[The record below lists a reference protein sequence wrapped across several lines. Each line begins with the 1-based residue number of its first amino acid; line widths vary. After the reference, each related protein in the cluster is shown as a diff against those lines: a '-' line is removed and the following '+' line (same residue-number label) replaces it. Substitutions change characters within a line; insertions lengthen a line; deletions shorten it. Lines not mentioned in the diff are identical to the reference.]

1 MLFLLSYT
9 YHNCIWYCAAY
20 PLMTQ
25 AGQKRTCRPY
35 GVMKQSRLSIGTK
48 IFGGFITLI
57 FIFTLNAG
65 ISILTTNSN
74 NQTIEETAKIINP
87 SAKAIDDLMD
97 LVISSKM
104 LITNWVY
111 LQNNQEDK
119 EALKELHNFQY
130 PALKTNL
137 TALMTYWKDEAEKKR
152 LDTIFT
158 SFEELIAIEKEIM
171 ATLVSF
177 EDYEDPMI
185 KLLAENSVEDEVL
198 PRTSVLEQQLQEI
211 SRIKRIETEK
221 AQISIVASS
230 EGLQQLNIIL
240 GLVTIA
246 IGLLVAFFLNRN
258 ITRPISYVKDIVIA
272 LGKGQLPEK
281 DREKTQQFSR
291 DEVGDMAQAVDGLV
305 SGLRATSEFAENIGQ
320 GTYDAEFAPLSEE
333 DVLGNALINMR
344 NNLRSVSEEDKK
356 RHWTTEGT
364 ATFGELLRQNSGS
377 VQELSNTI
385 LSKLIEYM
393 HANQGGLFVVQ
404 EDSASEE
411 PYMTLEACYAWDREK
426 YIEQKIYQGEG
437 LAGQAWLE
445 KDTLY
450 ITDVPP
456 EYITIVSGL
465 GEASPT
471 SILIVPLMV
480 NEEVYGIVEIA
491 SFDEYQPH
499 EVEFMKKIAE
509 SIASTISTAR
519 TNSKTQKLLN
529 ESKQMTEQMQAQE
542 EEMRQNMEELQAT
555 QEEMDRKQQSMEGRE
570 ARIKAVLNNASAS
583 YVSINEQGYVDFFN
597 NNATESFGYGDEEL
611 EGIHASK
618 LLQGINAIDVL
629 DFLQQRVDQEIEQS
643 FYDKQG
649 KTFSATL
656 RISAYELRD
665 TQGFVARISN
675 MVYDA
680 KKTLQE

>member
-1 MLFLLSYT
+1 
-9 YHNCIWYCAAY
+9 
-20 PLMTQ
+20 
-25 AGQKRTCRPY
+25 
-35 GVMKQSRLSIGTK
+35 MKKSRLSIETK

-57 FIFTLNAG
+57 FIFTLNAVV
-65 ISILTTNSN
+65 SILTTNSN
-74 NQTIEETAKIINP
+74 SKTIEETAEVINP
-87 SAKAIDDLMD
+87 STKAIDDLMD

-111 LQNNQEDK
+111 LQNNQQDK

-130 PALKTNL
+130 SALKSKLNTL
-137 TALMTYWKDEAEKKR
+137 TTYWKGESEKKQ
-152 LDTIFT
+152 LDSVFT

-177 EDYEDPMI
+177 EDYEDPMV
-185 KLLAENSVEDEVL
+185 KLLAENSIEDEVL
-198 PRTSVLEQQLQEI
+198 PRTNALEEQLNEI
-211 SRIKRIETEK
+211 SRIKRKEAED
-221 AQISIVASS
+221 AQASIVESS
-230 EGLQQLNIIL
+230 VDLRRLNVVL
-240 GLVTIA
+240 GLITIV
-246 IGLLVAFFLNRN
+246 IGLLIAFLLNRN
-258 ITRPISYVKDIVIA
+258 ITRPISYVKDIVVA
-272 LGKGQLPEK
+272 LGQGQLPEK
-281 DREKTQQFSR
+281 GQNETQKFSQ
-291 DEVGDMAQAVDGLV
+291 DEVGDMAQAVDELV
-305 SGLRATSEFAENIGQ
+305 NGLRATSEFAEDIGK
-320 GTYDAEFAPLSEE
+320 GHYDATFSPLSEQ

-356 RHWTTEGT
+356 RHWATEGT
-364 ATFGELLRQNSGS
+364 AMFGELMRQNSGS
-377 VQELSNTI
+377 VEELSSTI

-404 EDSASEE
+404 EDSSSEE

-450 ITDVPP
+450 ITDVPQ

-480 NEEVYGIVEIA
+480 NEEVYGVVEMA

-499 EVEFMKKIAE
+499 EVEFMQKIAE
-509 SIASTISTAR
+509 SIAATISNAR
-519 TNSKTQKLLN
+519 INSKTQQLLS
-529 ESKQMTEQMQAQE
+529 ESTQMTEQMQAQE

-555 QEEMDRKQQSMEGRE
+555 QEEMDRKQRSMEAKE

-597 NNATESFGYGDEEL
+597 SNAIETFGYGDEEL
-611 EGIHASK
+611 DGLHASK
-618 LLQGINAIDVL
+618 LLQGVNAIDVS
-629 DFLQQRVDQEIEQS
+629 DFLQQHVDQDIAQS
-643 FYDKQG
+643 FLNKQG
-649 KTFSATL
+649 QAFSADL
-656 RISAYELRD
+656 RISTYELQD
-665 TQGFVARISN
+665 TLGFVARITN
-675 MVYDA
+675 VTHDA
-680 KKTLQE
+680 EKASQEAVQG

>member
-1 MLFLLSYT
+1 
-9 YHNCIWYCAAY
+9 
-20 PLMTQ
+20 
-25 AGQKRTCRPY
+25 
-35 GVMKQSRLSIGTK
+35 MKKSRLSIETK

-57 FIFTLNAG
+57 FIFTLNAVV
-65 ISILTTNSN
+65 SILTTNSN
-74 NQTIEETAKIINP
+74 SKTIEETAEVINP
-87 SAKAIDDLMD
+87 STKAIDDLMD

-111 LQNNQEDK
+111 LQNNQQDK

-130 PALKTNL
+130 SALKSKLNTL
-137 TALMTYWKDEAEKKR
+137 TTYWKGESEKKQ
-152 LDTIFT
+152 LDSVFT

-177 EDYEDPMI
+177 EDYEDPMV
-185 KLLAENSVEDEVL
+185 KLLAENSIEDEVL
-198 PRTSVLEQQLQEI
+198 PRTNALEEQLNEI
-211 SRIKRIETEK
+211 SRIKRKEAED
-221 AQISIVASS
+221 AQASIVESS
-230 EGLQQLNIIL
+230 VDLRRLNVVL
-240 GLVTIA
+240 GLITIV
-246 IGLLVAFFLNRN
+246 IGLLIAFLLNRN
-258 ITRPISYVKDIVIA
+258 ITRPISYVKDIVVA
-272 LGKGQLPEK
+272 LGQGQLPEK
-281 DREKTQQFSR
+281 GQNETQKFSQ
-291 DEVGDMAQAVDGLV
+291 DEVGDMAQAVDELV
-305 SGLRATSEFAENIGQ
+305 NGLRATSEFAEDIGK
-320 GTYDAEFAPLSEE
+320 GHYDATFSPLSEQ

-356 RHWTTEGT
+356 RHWATEGT
-364 ATFGELLRQNSGS
+364 AMFGELMRQNSGS
-377 VQELSNTI
+377 VEELSSTI

-404 EDSASEE
+404 EDSSSEE

-450 ITDVPP
+450 ITDVPQ

-480 NEEVYGIVEIA
+480 NEEVYGVVEMA

-499 EVEFMKKIAE
+499 EVEFMQKIAE
-509 SIASTISTAR
+509 SIAATISNAR
-519 TNSKTQKLLN
+519 INSKTQQLLS
-529 ESKQMTEQMQAQE
+529 ESTQMTEQMQAQE

-555 QEEMDRKQQSMEGRE
+555 QEEMDRKQRSMEAKE

-597 NNATESFGYGDEEL
+597 SNAIETFGYGDEEL
-611 EGIHASK
+611 EGLHASK
-618 LLQGINAIDVL
+618 LLQGVNAIDVS
-629 DFLQQRVDQEIEQS
+629 DFLQQHVDQDIAQS
-643 FYDKQG
+643 FLNKQG
-649 KTFSATL
+649 QAFSADL
-656 RISAYELRD
+656 RISTYELQD
-665 TQGFVARISN
+665 TLGFVARITN
-675 MVYDA
+675 VTHDA
-680 KKTLQE
+680 EKASQEAVQG

>member
-1 MLFLLSYT
+1 
-9 YHNCIWYCAAY
+9 
-20 PLMTQ
+20 
-25 AGQKRTCRPY
+25 
-35 GVMKQSRLSIGTK
+35 MKQSRLSIGTK

-65 ISILTTNSN
+65 ISVLTTNSN
-74 NQTIEETAKIINP
+74 NRTIEETAKIINP
-87 SAKAIDDLMD
+87 SAKAIDDLID
-97 LVISSKM
+97 LVVTSKM

-119 EALKELHNFQY
+119 EALKELQNFQY

-137 TALMTYWKDEAEKKR
+137 TVLMTHWKDESEKKQ

-158 SFEELIAIEKEIM
+158 DFEALMAIEKEIM
-171 ATLVSF
+171 ATLISF

-185 KLLAENSVEDEVL
+185 KLLAENSIEDEVL
-198 PRTSVLEQQLQEI
+198 PRTSTLEQQLREI
-211 SRIKRIETEK
+211 SRIKRTKAEK
-221 AQISIVASS
+221 AQISIIASS
-230 EGLQQLNIIL
+230 SGLQRLNIIL

-258 ITRPISYVKDIVIA
+258 ITRPISYVKDIVIG

-291 DEVGDMAQAVDGLV
+291 DEVGDMAQAVDELV
-305 SGLRATSEFAENIGQ
+305 SGLRDTSEFAENIGQ

-364 ATFGELLRQNSGS
+364 AIFGELLRQNSGS
-377 VQELSNTI
+377 VQELSSTI

-404 EDSASEE
+404 EDSSSEE
-411 PYMTLEACYAWDREK
+411 PYMVLEACYALGDREK

-450 ITDVPP
+450 ITDVPS

-465 GEASPT
+465 GEANPT

-499 EVEFMKKIAE
+499 EVEFIKKIAE

-519 TNSKTQKLLN
+519 TNSKTQNLLN

-555 QEEMDRKQQSMEGRE
+555 QEEMDRKQRSMESRE

-583 YVSINEQGYVDFFN
+583 YVSINEEGYVDFFN
-597 NNATESFGYGDEEL
+597 SNATETFGYGDEEL

-618 LLQGINAIDVL
+618 LLQGINAIDVSG
-629 DFLQQRVDQEIEQS
+629 FLEQHVNQEIEQS
-643 FYDKQG
+643 FLSKQG
-649 KTFSATL
+649 KTFHATL
-656 RISAYELRD
+656 RISAYQLRD
-665 TQGFVARISN
+665 TQGFVARISSAVHDTEN
-675 MVYDA
+675 A
-680 KKTLQE
+680 LQE